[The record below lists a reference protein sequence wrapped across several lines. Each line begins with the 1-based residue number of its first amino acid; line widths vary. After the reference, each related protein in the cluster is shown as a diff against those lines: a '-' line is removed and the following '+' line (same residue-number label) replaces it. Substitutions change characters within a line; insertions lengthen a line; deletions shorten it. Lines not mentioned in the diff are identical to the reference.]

1 MDKCSQ
7 CGNVPMYNYQGHPL
21 CLACYTKVSQN
32 LQNAFRANA
41 AMINFLS
48 GSMDSMIG
56 LPVSPRFEI
65 PSEPQTNINQNY
77 IMVDRSVIGAINT
90 GTINTLN
97 NSMNK
102 IYNLVNPELANLLA
116 QFTEAILKNQ
126 ELKEELKQEL
136 IDNISFLSDQILT
149 PQGRQNK
156 TLITRTVDFIKDNI
170 STLQNLMTMWP
181 PIYESLK
188 HIFDFLS

>member
-1 MDKCSQ
+1 MKKCSQ
-7 CGNVPMYNYQGHPL
+7 CGNNAMYDCNGHPL
-21 CLACYTKVSQN
+21 CLECYTKFAQN
-32 LQNAFRANA
+32 LQDSFRANA

-56 LPVSPRFEI
+56 LPVSPRIEI
-65 PSEPQTNINQNY
+65 PPKSQTNINQNY
-77 IMVDRSVIGAINT
+77 IMVDRSVIGTINT
-90 GTINTLN
+90 GTITTLN

-116 QFTEAILKNQ
+116 QFTEAILKKQ
-126 ELKEELKQEL
+126 ELNDELKQEL

-149 PQGRQNK
+149 PPSQQNK

-170 STLQNLMTMWP
+170 STLQTLTAMWP
-181 PIYESLK
+181 PIYDSLK
-188 HIFDFLS
+188 HIFNFLS